1 MSFDL
6 ANLTEEQHQR
16 IDQLEQQLGCIL
28 IAYEGY
34 KQEDDNGNP
43 VQS

>member
-6 ANLTEEQHQR
+6 ARLDEEKHQM
-16 IDQLEQQLGCIL
+16 INQLEQQLGCIL

-34 KQEDDNGNP
+34 QKEDEQGQP
-43 VQS
+43 QQS